1 MNNITFTDNFTISN
15 GDGGVKDLGSAVT
28 VGGGVPLNTLYRET
42 KNHNKMYVGGSSAS
56 VTLAGGYVQG
66 GGHSAFSPKFGL
78 GADNA
83 LGECVRCIYTHFLD

>member
-1 MNNITFTDNFTISN
+1 MNNITFTDNFTISTGY
-15 GDGGVKDLGSAVT
+15 GDVKDLGSAIT

-42 KNHNKMYVGGSSAS
+42 KNHNKVYVGGSSAS

-66 GGHSAFSPKFGL
+66 GGHSAFSSKFGL

-83 LGECVRCIYTHFLD
+83 LGECVRCIYTLLLY